1 MAKVFK
7 QVLTEEETAEV
18 GLLHFVGANSV
29 AGPHSVGPGIHQ
41 LQSGRLLV
49 ILDDTF
55 TSNNMLRHNLSYYS
69 EIFRPKN
76 TYECA
81 VLTPEQLSLIRN
93 KYLTNVDPSGLAYRQ
108 KNYSYDASLTYTKGL
123 FIVLEGIDGTG
134 KSSITKML
142 QTYTPSSWNLI
153 TTREPGGT
161 PIAESI
167 RAFLLSGM
175 AKEWGVFAEA
185 LLFTAARRDH
195 VENLIKPHVTEGGIV
210 VSDRFWDST
219 SVYQDVKSFAN
230 LSTFNRLAS
239 PSLVPDFTFYFDIPS
254 KDAAKRMELA
264 GRSPDRFENEGLE
277 ALDRRRQA
285 YLNLSKTNPRC
296 LVVDASQT
304 KDTVFQTVYNCIH
317 SLIGYKRAGVP
328 RV

>member
-7 QVLTEEETAEV
+7 QVLTEEETADLHAQIAHV
-18 GLLHFVGANSV
+18 DANGYRGLAVLKSNRIVFMFN
-29 AGPHSVGPGIHQ
+29 
-41 LQSGRLLV
+41 
-49 ILDDTF
+49 DTY
-55 TSNNMLRHNLSYYS
+55 TSDNLLRHTFGYYS
-69 EIFRPKN
+69 EIFPISA
-76 TYECA
+76 EFSGA
-81 VLTPEQLSLIRN
+81 VLTHEQMNTIRKGYLS
-93 KYLTNVDPSGLAYRQ
+93 NVDPGSHAYTQ
-108 KNYSYDASLTYTKGL
+108 KNYSYDASLTHTKGL

-134 KSSITKML
+134 KSSIVKML
-142 QTYTPSSWNLI
+142 KDNAPESWNLV

-161 PIAESI
+161 PAAESI
-167 RAFLLSGM
+167 REFLLSGG
-175 AKEWGVFAEA
+175 AKEWGVFAET

-195 VENLIKPHVTEGGIV
+195 VENLIKPHVTNGGIV

-219 SVYQDVKSFAN
+219 SVYQNVKSLAN

-239 PSLVPDFTFYFDIPS
+239 PSLVPDFTFYFDMPS

-264 GRSPDRFENEGLE
+264 GRTPDRFEGEGLDT
-277 ALDRRRQA
+277 LDKRRHA
-285 YLNLSKTNPRC
+285 YLGLSKINPRC

-317 SLIGYKRAGVP
+317 SLIGYKKAGVP